1 MTQNIDNMENKDFS
15 NAWETP
21 REEVSSK
28 GFATTLYKDW
38 DKYGTQLHDV
48 FYNGSATG
56 KRHIVYKD
64 QFVNTCSKQYVLLPN
79 EEVVEVVEKIM
90 KEHPEYGLIPDKSVS
105 VGNWNTQNGNMISSK
120 KTSKFPEGTTMFTKY
135 VLNDEFDPAGDGRKI
150 KLGVSI
156 GNSIDLTRGFSI
168 MPYHYRGY
176 CTNSMFHVATQQVL
190 GDGNAIL
197 EGKVDEY
204 NDISMIARSNVGEGE
219 NYLQRV
225 GSHGRKIMKNI
236 RHTKMLTEAFINEQI
251 MRTVDSLEVLKARY
265 KEMND
270 VKMTQFHA
278 QRIADT
284 MPITALKAFDFM
296 DVKEKMGA
304 DGKNFFQAELTKED
318 TSQWEGFNQL
328 TDYLSHGSL
337 GFNSTMNHY
346 RDVDRI
352 FAK

>member
-1 MTQNIDNMENKDFS
+1 MEKQNFS

-28 GFATTLYKDW
+28 GFATRLYKDW
-38 DKYGTQLHDV
+38 DKFGTQLHDV
-48 FYNGSATG
+48 FHNGSATG

-90 KEHPEYGLIPDKSVS
+90 KEHPEYGLVPDKSVS

-135 VLNDEFDPAGDGRKI
+135 VLDEEFDPADDGRKI
-150 KLGVSI
+150 KMGVSI

-168 MPYHYRGY
+168 MPYHFRGY

-190 GDGNAIL
+190 GDGNAEL
-197 EGKVDEY
+197 VGNVDAY
-204 NDISMIARSNVGEGE
+204 NKISKIARSNVTQGED
-219 NYLQRV
+219 YLKEV
-225 GSHGRKIMKNI
+225 GSHGRKIMKNV

-251 MRTVDSLEVLKARY
+251 IKTVDSLEVLKERY
-265 KEMND
+265 KEMNN

-278 QRIADT
+278 QRIADS
-284 MPITALKAFDFM
+284 MPVTSFKAFDFM
-296 DVKEKMGA
+296 DVKERKDAQGNITWEA
-304 DGKNFFQAELTKED
+304 QLIKED
-318 TSQWEGFNQL
+318 TTQWEGFNQM

-346 RDVDRI
+346 KEVDRI
-352 FAK
+352 FAR

>member
-1 MTQNIDNMENKDFS
+1 
-15 NAWETP
+15 
-21 REEVSSK
+21 
-28 GFATTLYKDW
+28 
-38 DKYGTQLHDV
+38 
-48 FYNGSATG
+48 
-56 KRHIVYKD
+56 
-64 QFVNTCSKQYVLLPN
+64 
-79 EEVVEVVEKIM
+79 
-90 KEHPEYGLIPDKSVS
+90 
-105 VGNWNTQNGNMISSK
+105 
-120 KTSKFPEGTTMFTKY
+120 MFTKY

-190 GDGNAIL
+190 GDGNAQL
-197 EGKVDEY
+197 VGKVNEY
-204 NDISMIARSNVGEGE
+204 NDISMIARGNVTEGEG
-219 NYLQRV
+219 YLNRV
-225 GSHGRKIMKNI
+225 GSHNRKIMKNI

-296 DVKEKMGA
+296 DVKEKTGV
-304 DGKNFFQAELTKED
+304 DGKTYFEAELTKDD